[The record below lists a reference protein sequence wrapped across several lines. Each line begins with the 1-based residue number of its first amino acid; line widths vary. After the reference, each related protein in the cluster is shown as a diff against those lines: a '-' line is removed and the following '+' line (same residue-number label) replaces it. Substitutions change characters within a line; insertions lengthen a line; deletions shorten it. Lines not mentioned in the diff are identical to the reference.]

1 MNSFEKIAARTPKE
15 TDRFVSR
22 MLDIAERIQAIL
34 SAKNMTQKDLAK
46 AMGKSES
53 EISKWLT
60 GLHNLEMKTIT
71 KIETVLG
78 EEIIVISKGI
88 ESKKRSRN
96 SLQMRVAA

>member
-1 MNSFEKIAARTPKE
+1 MNSFDKIAARTPKE
-15 TDRFVSR
+15 TDQFVSR

-34 SAKNMTQKDLAK
+34 SAKNMTQRDLANL
-46 AMGKSES
+46 MGKSES

-78 EEIIVISKGI
+78 EEIVMISKGI
-88 ESKKRSRN
+88 TTKKKGRN
-96 SLQMRVAA
+96 SMRMMAAV

>member
-15 TDRFVSR
+15 TERFVSR

-60 GLHNLEMKTIT
+60 GLHNFELQTIY
-71 KIETVLG
+71 KIEMALG
-78 EEIIVISKGI
+78 ENVIEVTSPK
-88 ESKKRSRN
+88 
-96 SLQMRVAA
+96 LVAA